1 LFIST
6 CGAKLWSEVL
16 VSRALMTD
24 EERKEMLR
32 ISSVMQTEQNPA
44 KIAAMLKQ
52 LNELFERKEKR
63 LVKKLKDIAS
73 QS

>member
-1 LFIST
+1 LFISI

-32 ISSVMQTEQNPA
+32 ICTVMQTEQNPA
-44 KIAAMLKQ
+44 KIAAMLKH
-52 LNELFERKEKR
+52 LDELFECKEKR
-63 LVKKLKDIAS
+63 LVEKLKNITS